1 MNELKKLKISFVYIT
16 HDLSTARYIAKNG
29 KICVMYLGEIVEM
42 GNVNEILDNPKHPY
56 TKALIKAVPD
66 MYNNEYGE
74 LPLKSMHLIELDNR
88 KEGCSFRNRCIYEL
102 DECSKCVRCTNINGV
117 QVRCNLYKDK

>member
-42 GNVNEILDNPKHPY
+42 GNVNEI
-56 TKALIKAVPD
+56 
-66 MYNNEYGE
+66 
-74 LPLKSMHLIELDNR
+74 
-88 KEGCSFRNRCIYEL
+88 
-102 DECSKCVRCTNINGV
+102 
-117 QVRCNLYKDK
+117 